1 MITSNPVNSS
11 SLTVPYL
18 VYKSTSTGAV
28 GGTAQQSA
36 ITTMIFCNTGTVVP
50 TNETTNAVS
59 ISVYLNKSTSVA
71 NNATKSLIIN
81 NLTIP
86 AGETVIFSEE
96 RIVLDSD
103 DAVWIGASP
112 GDVDTVGFLTLGG
125 NYTIV
130 TLGSTNNTQ
139 WNTIA
144 GTSAAPVSYI
154 VGSHFTCA
162 NIGTGLGNG
171 TARRN
176 LISCTVS
183 SIPV

>member
-36 ITTMIFCNTGTVVP
+36 ITTMIFCNTGTVVS
-50 TNETTNAVS
+50 TNETTNAIG
-59 ISVYLNKSTSVA
+59 ISVYLVKSPESY
-71 NNATKSLIIN
+71 ATKSLIIN

-96 RIVLDSD
+96 RIVLDND

-112 GDVDTVGFLTLGG
+112 GSVESVGSLTLNG

-130 TLGSTNNTQ
+130 TLGTTTNTQ

-144 GTSAAPVSYI
+144 GTVSVSYV

>member
-36 ITTMIFCNTGTVVP
+36 ITTMIFCNTGTVVS
-50 TNETTNAVS
+50 TNETTNAIS
-59 ISVYLNKSTSVA
+59 ISVYLVKSLESY
-71 NNATKSLIIN
+71 ATKGLIIN

-96 RIVLDSD
+96 RIVLDND

-112 GDVDTVGFLTLGG
+112 GSVDSVGSLTLNG

-130 TLGSTNNTQ
+130 TLGTTTNTQ

-144 GTSAAPVSYI
+144 NTVSVSYV

>member
-11 SLTVPYL
+11 SLTVPYA

-36 ITTMIFCNTGTVVP
+36 ITTMIFCNTGTVNL
-50 TNETTNAVS
+50 TDETANAIS
-59 ISVYLNKSTSVA
+59 ISVYLVKSTGTS
-71 NNATKSLIIN
+71 NATKNLIIN
-81 NLTIP
+81 NLNIP

-103 DAVWIGASP
+103 DYVYVGASP
-112 GDVDTVGFLTLGG
+112 GTVDTVGSLTLGG

-144 GTSAAPVSYI
+144 GTSAAPVSYV
-154 VGSHFTCA
+154 VGDHFTCA
-162 NIGTGLGNG
+162 DIGTGLGNG

>member
-11 SLTVPYL
+11 SLTVPYP

-50 TNETTNAVS
+50 TNETTNAIG
-59 ISVYLNKSTSVA
+59 ISVYLVKSGGVD
-71 NNATKSLIIN
+71 NATKSLIIN

-96 RIVLDSD
+96 RIVLDND
-103 DAVWIGASP
+103 DWVYIGASP
-112 GDVDTVGFLTLGG
+112 GSVDSVGSLTLGG

-130 TLGSTNNTQ
+130 TLGTTTNTQ

-144 GTSAAPVSYI
+144 GTVSVTYS

>member
-36 ITTMIFCNTGTVVP
+36 ITTMIFCNTGTVNL
-50 TNETTNAVS
+50 TDETSNAIS
-59 ISVYLNKSTSVA
+59 ISVYLIKSTSIA

-112 GDVDTVGFLTLGG
+112 GTVDTVGSLTLGG

-130 TLGSTNNTQ
+130 TLGSTTNTQ

-144 GTSAAPVSYI
+144 GTVSVTYI
-154 VGSHFTCA
+154 VGDHFTCA

>member
-11 SLTVPYL
+11 SLTVPYA

-36 ITTMIFCNTGTVVP
+36 ITTMIFCNTGTVNL
-50 TNETTNAVS
+50 TDETANAIS
-59 ISVYLNKSTSVA
+59 ISVYLVKDPGTY
-71 NNATKSLIIN
+71 ATKNLIIN

-103 DAVWIGASP
+103 DYVYVGASP
-112 GDVDTVGFLTLGG
+112 GTVDTVGSLTLGG

-162 NIGTGLGNG
+162 DIGTGLGNG

>member
-11 SLTVPYL
+11 SLTVPYP

-36 ITTMIFCNTGTVVP
+36 ITTMIFCNTGTVVS
-50 TNETTNAVS
+50 TNEATNAIG
-59 ISVYLNKSTSVA
+59 ISVYLVKSGGVD
-71 NNATKSLIIN
+71 NATKSLIIN
-81 NLTIP
+81 N
-86 AGETVIFSEE
+86 ETVIFSEE

-103 DAVWIGASP
+103 DWVYIGASP
-112 GDVDTVGFLTLGG
+112 GSIDSVGSLTIGG

-130 TLGSTNNTQ
+130 TLGTTTNTQ

-144 GTSAAPVSYI
+144 GTVSVTYS

>member
-11 SLTVPYL
+11 SLSVPYL
-18 VYKSTSTGAV
+18 VYKSTDTGYT
-28 GGTAQQSA
+28 GGTAESSA
-36 ITTMIFCNTGTVVP
+36 ITTMIFCNTGAVNLTD
-50 TNETTNAVS
+50 ETINSVS
-59 ISVYLNKSTSVA
+59 ISIYLVKAAGVS
-71 NNATKSLIIN
+71 NATKSLITS
-81 NLTIP
+81 NLVIP

-96 RIVLDSD
+96 RIVLDEND
-103 DAVWIGASP
+103 MVYVGASS
-112 GDVDTVGFLTLGG
+112 GATENVGSLTLGG
-125 NYTIV
+125 NYTIL
-130 TLGSTNNTQ
+130 TLGSTTNTQ

-144 GTSAAPVSYI
+144 GTSAITYI

-171 TARRN
+171 SAIRN

>member
-36 ITTMIFCNTGTVVP
+36 ITTMIFCNTGTVVS
-50 TNETTNAVS
+50 TNETTNAIS
-59 ISVYLNKSTSVA
+59 ISVYLVKYPESY
-71 NNATKSLIIN
+71 ATKNLIIN

-96 RIVLDSD
+96 RIVLDDD

-112 GDVDTVGFLTLGG
+112 GSVDSVGSLTLNG

-130 TLGSTNNTQ
+130 TLGTTTNTQ

-144 GTSAAPVSYI
+144 GTVSVSYI

>member
-36 ITTMIFCNTGTVVP
+36 ITTMIFCNTGTVVS
-50 TNETTNAVS
+50 TNETTNAIG
-59 ISVYLNKSTSVA
+59 ISVYLVKYPESY
-71 NNATKSLIIN
+71 ATKSLIIN

-96 RIVLDSD
+96 RIVLDND

-112 GDVDTVGFLTLGG
+112 GSVESVGSLTLNG

-130 TLGSTNNTQ
+130 TLGTTTNTQ

-144 GTSAAPVSYI
+144 GTVSVTYS

>member
-36 ITTMIFCNTGTVVP
+36 ITTMIFCNTGTVVS
-50 TNETTNAVS
+50 TNETTNAIS
-59 ISVYLNKSTSVA
+59 ISVYLVKYLESY
-71 NNATKSLIIN
+71 ATKGLIIN

-96 RIVLDSD
+96 RIVLDND

-112 GDVDTVGFLTLGG
+112 GSVDSVGSLTLNG

-130 TLGSTNNTQ
+130 TLGTTTNTQ

-144 GTSAAPVSYI
+144 GTVSVTYS
-154 VGSHFTCA
+154 VGIHFTCA